1 MVLHADA
8 RFSSKKTARLRPL
21 AWDFLHTAARSVADT
36 RRTGR
41 SDLRKS
47 NACSQ
52 IRLEVHAARASV
64 HPAQPDRR
72 SYTRDISLSVPS
84 QFPSQNSNASAT
96 TARRVPP
103 PQSSCS
109 SSAGPG
115 AAQTLGAGR
124 QHREA
129 CTGRDISASLLLGRV
144 HTHQHHHSPHTPP
157 CHPDAHDVMWHMLTS
172 PCSSLACR
180 VRRSNKS

>member
-1 MVLHADA
+1 MVHGVAQWLIGRVAAHGVWLLAAVGWYHRARSRVLHALMSLIFCS
-8 RFSSKKTARLRPL
+8 RR
-21 AWDFLHTAARSVADT
+21 T
-36 RRTGR
+36 RRSR
-41 SDLRKS
+41 LRKS

-144 HTHQHHHSPHTPP
+144 HTHQHHHSPHR
-157 CHPDAHDVMWHMLTS
+157 HAILTLTMS
-172 PCSSLACR
+172 CGTC
-180 VRRSNKS
+180 